1 MILTSFSFLFSF
13 FSDLTQ
19 WLESE
24 VEKGELVLALGTS
37 LAGVY
42 SDRVVVK
49 AAERFWKGRE
59 EGGGWGKGPRVV
71 ESPSPKDKGGFLPT
85 APNYCASS
93 SSSPAPSFS
102 SSSTPK
108 NQQHL
113 GAVIIN
119 LQHTR
124 LDPYTSLRI
133 YGKLDEVFALLA
145 EELSLPTIPTTF
157 QHTLTDSLPSSP
169 FVYEVPYDEEGLLS
183 ETKKTTWDLREGK
196 AVKMVAGPGKG
207 FVGRIFSVPS
217 PSSLSSSSSCS
228 SSSSSSSSLS
238 PDGACPIFCVE
249 IPCTQNECLK
259 CSPKKYILGYWWVNE
274 AVKGAVPRL
283 PFVSVEGEGKEE

>member
-1 MILTSFSFLFSF
+1 M
-13 FSDLTQ
+13 
-19 WLESE
+19 
-24 VEKGELVLALGTS
+24 LALGTS

-59 EGGGWGKGPRVV
+59 EGGGWGEGPRVV

-85 APNYCASS
+85 APNYC
-93 SSSPAPSFS
+93 PSS
-102 SSSTPK
+102 SSSTPSISSSSLPK
-108 NQQHL
+108 AQQHL

-133 YGKLDEVFALLA
+133 YGKLDEVFALLT
-145 EELSLPTIPTTF
+145 EELSLPAIPSSF
-157 QHTLTDSLPSSP
+157 SHTLSPSSSSSSP
-169 FVYEVPYDEEGLLS
+169 FVFEVPYDEEGFLS
-183 ETKKTTWDLREGK
+183 ESKKTIWDLRQGK
-196 AVKMVAGPGKG
+196 EVKLTAGPGEG

-217 PSSLSSSSSCS
+217 PS
-228 SSSSSSSSLS
+228 
-238 PDGACPIFCVE
+238 DGACPIFCVE
-249 IPCTQNECLK
+249 LPCTQNECLR
-259 CSPKKYILGYWWVNE
+259 CVPKKYILGYWWVNE

-283 PFVSVEGEGKEE
+283 PFVSVVEG